1 MRNYIKRKLSLKIFF
16 LTTAILL
23 GISALTYG
31 FVAYFMPVIYTE
43 TLNQNLD
50 KRAENLSKVLHNYKK
65 EQGIKLIQE
74 FSMNS
79 QSGIMVLDDNGKIV
93 YEQSYP
99 FYEGSYAVEMAGE
112 DTMAIASESATVEND
127 VSLSMEELEEQAM
140 GGYRLSFAGDTKD
153 YTLLVFGSREQVNQT
168 KAALKKVLPWLIL
181 SVFLVAFLT
190 SVFYSE
196 YLTRPILYLSR
207 TGRTGN
213 GRVSTFFCR
222 RYKRLYPSCFWL
234 KRAGKSDESGTEE
247 GAALA
252 DFVCVSCCFFNI
264 CFLFGIFNATDSL
277 FKPHFSKYGEA

>member
-79 QSGIMVLDDNGKIV
+79 QSGIIVLDDNGKIV

-207 TGRTGN
+207 ISQNMAKLDFEGK
-213 GRVSTFFCR
+213 ST
-222 RYKRLYPSCFWL
+222 L
-234 KRAGKSDESGTEE
+234 KREDEIGSLSESLNSLAANLDSALTELKETNKKLKSDIESERE
-247 GAALA
+247 QE
-252 DFVCVSCCFFNI
+252 
-264 CFLFGIFNATDSL
+264 
-277 FKPHFSKYGEA
+277 KKRM